1 MIQRALIGALVLVA
15 TSGAP
20 AVGQEVAADVRA
32 WDGQSWHL
40 SSPTLDVFFTLS
52 ALQSS
57 GAQAPAP
64 PALAPGAM
72 APAPPALAPVA
83 LGAGGLSLSPGAMTV
98 GTPSYEPTLVAG
110 PGRGQGRRQAEI
122 VTLHR
127 AGVEIHVPIE
137 SIAVLTFSREP
148 VRPSSLPPYVAGSHY
163 RYAAT
168 ADLVDGSR
176 VEGDYVNLGTSV
188 LRGTTRQGVVDIP
201 WAEIEVI
208 RFQR

>member
-1 MIQRALIGALVLVA
+1 MIPRVLIGVLVLVA

-20 AVGQEVAADVRA
+20 AVAQEVAADVRA

-40 SSPTLDVFFTLS
+40 GSPTLEVFFTMSPL
-52 ALQSS
+52 SS
-57 GAQAPAP
+57 GGGAPAPAP
-64 PALAPGAM
+64 PAGPPGAGGPSLSPGM
-72 APAPPALAPVA
+72 
-83 LGAGGLSLSPGAMTV
+83 GGLSLSPGAMVV

-127 AGVEIHVPIE
+127 AGVEIHVPLE

-168 ADLVDGSR
+168 ANLVDGSR